1 MTPDP
6 ARRRGA
12 QVLLRLVMAGFGV
25 AVAAGLVWISA
36 VVHLE
41 RACVLLDTP
50 YLPLCTEADPKAE
63 RQSKLRARLASAP
76 GDSAAWIQLTN
87 LETGALEKPLLHAAA
102 SLAPNEPNVL
112 MWRAGAALAANDLES
127 ATTLL
132 VQLVEYRG
140 SGQAADALAV
150 IVASGQATALLR
162 PYLATASRWLPPV
175 LASMSQR
182 KLPLTTA
189 LPLLAEASAKAA
201 LPQQTIQAY
210 IRSLK
215 AAGHW
220 ADAYGLWSAQQKGP
234 APLLHNGGFDQPFQ
248 PDGFDWELAAT
259 LPSRAG
265 ALVAQRGAANRG
277 QVLDIEFTGRP
288 LAIPIIRQHVFA
300 GPGKYQLRGRY
311 MSSRLRVEEGM
322 AWVVRC
328 ADGRRADAVAGR
340 SGGLKDTAGKW
351 ETFQFGFAVPPD
363 CGLVVSLQLETF
375 VPSEAAAGFKGRA
388 SFDALELVPDGV

>member
-1 MTPDP
+1 MTPDA
-6 ARRRGA
+6 ARRRGS
-12 QVLLRLVMAGFGV
+12 QVLLRLVMAGIGV
-25 AVAAGLVWISA
+25 AVAAWLVWTA
-36 VVHLE
+36 AAVHLE

-50 YLPLCTEADPKAE
+50 YLPLCTEAESKAE

-87 LETGALEKPLLHAAA
+87 LETGALEKPLLRAAA
-102 SLAPNEPNVL
+102 TLAPNEPNVL
-112 MWRAGAALAANDLES
+112 MWRAGAALAANDLDE
-127 ATTLL
+127 ATKVL

-140 SGQAADALAV
+140 SGEAADALAV
-150 IVASGQATALLR
+150 IVASGQGTALLR
-162 PYLATASRWLPPV
+162 PYLATASRWLPRV

-201 LPQQTIQAY
+201 LPQQTIRAY

-215 AAGHW
+215 TAGHW

-234 APLLHNGGFDQPFQ
+234 SPLLHNGSFDQPFQ
-248 PDGFDWELAAT
+248 ADGFDWELTAT

-288 LAIPIIRQHVFA
+288 VALPIIRQHVFA

-311 MSSRLRVEEGM
+311 MSSRLRAEEGL

-328 ADGRRADAVAGR
+328 TDGRRADAVAGQ
-340 SGGLKDTAGKW
+340 SAGLKDTAGKW
-351 ETFQFGFAVPPD
+351 ETFQFGFSVPPD

-375 VPSEAAAGFKGRA
+375 AASEAAAGFKGRA
-388 SFDALELVPDGV
+388 SFDALELIPQGV